1 MAAHNWRTIRVRYA
15 DKGIGNVMA
24 EVNSMHAVL
33 DVMEQI
39 GLESAMSSAKTT
51 TEAKSEMTRYFD
63 KLYKPDM
70 RAVKLNGDGYLPP
83 PPGFSDE
90 EMEASFDAFLASG
103 VN

>member
-51 TEAKSEMTRYFD
+51 TEARSEMTRYFD

-70 RAVKLNGDGYLPP
+70 RAVKHNGDGYLPP
-83 PPGFSDE
+83 PPGFSEE

>member
-24 EVNSMHAVL
+24 QVNSMHSVL

-39 GLESAMSSAKTT
+39 GLESAMATCKTTAEAKT
-51 TEAKSEMTRYFD
+51 EMTRYFD

-70 RAVKLNGDGYLPP
+70 RR
-83 PPGFSDE
+83 
-90 EMEASFDAFLASG
+90 EAQR
-103 VN
+103 